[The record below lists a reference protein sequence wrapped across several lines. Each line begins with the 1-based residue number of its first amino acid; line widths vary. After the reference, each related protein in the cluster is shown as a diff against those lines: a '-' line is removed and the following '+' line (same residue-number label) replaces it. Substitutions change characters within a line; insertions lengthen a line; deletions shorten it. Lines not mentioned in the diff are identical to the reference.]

1 MSADRR
7 PPAQPNRAQQHSP
20 VSTWGA
26 VSLVAGREIS
36 TRIRSKAFVWTTV
49 ALLVGVVL
57 GGFLLSLVGDQG
69 PAAQKVG
76 VTSEAEALGPQLTA
90 AGTAVGTEIE
100 VTEVSE
106 PEGRAQVADGDL
118 DALVTGG
125 PQSFTVVVREELG
138 TTLSPVFTGLAQQ
151 AALSG
156 AVTDL
161 GGDPSAVAQ
170 EIASA
175 APTVETLEPAEE
187 RDPAQIVTGMVGGI
201 LIFIALMTCGQLV
214 AQGVV
219 EEKTSRVVELL
230 LATIRPW
237 QLMAGKVLGI
247 GAIGLMQLVVV
258 VGGGVGTAFALGL
271 VDASSV
277 NLGATAAWVLVWF
290 VIGFVMYSLA
300 LAALA
305 ALVSRQEDVGSVIT
319 PVLTLMM
326 IPYIIGISIG
336 PWDPENPLVV
346 WLSYIPF
353 CSPLLMPIRIA
364 LGTVETWEILLAVGL
379 SLALVPVLVWLA
391 GKIYSNAVLRTGG
404 RIKLRDALRAS

>member
-1 MSADRR
+1 MSALR
-7 PPAQPNRAQQHSP
+7 QPTTTAHSP

-69 PAAQKVG
+69 PAVQKVG
-76 VTSEAEALGPQLTA
+76 VTSGAEALGPQLTA
-90 AGTAVGTEIE
+90 AGEAVGAEIQ
-100 VTEVSE
+100 VSEVSE
-106 PEGRAQVADGDL
+106 PEGRTQLADGDL
-118 DALVTGG
+118 DALVTGT
-125 PQSFTVVVREELG
+125 PESFTVVVQEELG
-138 TTLSPVFTGLAQQ
+138 TTLTPVFTGLAQQ
-151 AALSG
+151 AALAG
-156 AVTDL
+156 AISDL

-175 APTVETLEPAEE
+175 APTVETLEPTGA

-247 GAIGLMQLVVV
+247 GAIGLIQLVVV

-319 PVLTLMM
+319 PVLMLMM

-364 LGTVETWEILLAVGL
+364 LGTVETWEILVAVGL

-404 RIKLRDALRAS
+404 RVRLKDALRAS

>member
-1 MSADRR
+1 M
-7 PPAQPNRAQQHSP
+7 
-20 VSTWGA
+20 STWGA

-69 PAAQKVG
+69 PAVQKVG
-76 VTSEAEALGPQLTA
+76 VTSEVEALGSQLTA
-90 AGTAVGTEIE
+90 AGEAVGTEIQ
-100 VTEVSE
+100 VSEVSE
-106 PEGRAQVADGDL
+106 PEGRTQLADGDL
-118 DALVTGG
+118 DALVTGT
-125 PQSFTVVVREELG
+125 PESFTVVVKEELG
-138 TTLSPVFTGLAQQ
+138 TTLTPVFTGLAQQ
-151 AALSG
+151 AALAG
-156 AVTDL
+156 AISDL

-175 APTVETLEPAEE
+175 APTVETLEPTEV

-247 GAIGLMQLVVV
+247 GAIGLIQLVVV

-319 PVLTLMM
+319 PVLMLMM

-404 RIKLRDALRAS
+404 RVRLKDALRAS

>member
-1 MSADRR
+1 MSAERQSPSVASRD
-7 PPAQPNRAQQHSP
+7 HSP
-20 VSTWGA
+20 VSAWGA

-36 TRIRSKAFVWTTV
+36 TRIRSRAFVWTTV

-57 GGFLLSLVGDQG
+57 GGFLLSVVRDQG

-76 VTSEAEALGPQLTA
+76 VTSSAEAIGPQLTA
-90 AGTAVGTEIE
+90 AGGAVGTEIE
-100 VTEVSE
+100 VSEVSE
-106 PEGRAQVADGDL
+106 EEGRAQVADGEL
-118 DALVTGG
+118 DALVTGT
-125 PQSFTVVVREELG
+125 PEAFTVVVKEDLG
-138 TTLSPVFTGLAQQ
+138 TTLAPIFAGLAQQ
-151 AALSG
+151 AVLAG
-156 AVTDL
+156 AIAEL

-170 EIASA
+170 EIAA
-175 APTVETLEPAEE
+175 ATPDVETLEPTAEQ
-187 RDPAQIVTGMVGGI
+187 DPAQIVTGMVGGI

-247 GAIGLMQLVVV
+247 GAIGLLQLVVV

-319 PVLTLMM
+319 PVLMLMM

-346 WLSYIPF
+346 WLSYVPF

-391 GKIYSNAVLRTGG
+391 GKVYSNAVLRTGG
-404 RIKLRDALRAS
+404 RVKLKDALRAS

>member
-7 PPAQPNRAQQHSP
+7 PSVRSTGAQDHSP

-26 VSLVAGREIS
+26 VSLVAGREVS

-57 GGFLLSLVGDQG
+57 GGFLLSVVGDQG

-76 VTSEAEALGPQLTA
+76 VTSGAEPLGPLLTA
-90 AGTAVGTEIE
+90 AGSAAGTEIE

-106 PEGRAQVADGDL
+106 PEGRTQVADGDL
-118 DALVTGG
+118 DALVTGT
-125 PQSFTVVVREELG
+125 PASFTVVVKEELG
-138 TTLSPVFTGLAQQ
+138 TTLTPVFTGLAQQ

-156 AVTDL
+156 AITGL

-170 EIASA
+170 EIAAA
-175 APTVETLEPAEE
+175 APTVETLEPAEV

-319 PVLTLMM
+319 PVMMLMM

-391 GKIYSNAVLRTGG
+391 GKIYSNAVLHTGG
-404 RIKLRDALRAS
+404 RVRLKDALRAS

>member
-7 PPAQPNRAQQHSP
+7 PPAPPTRTQHDSP

-90 AGTAVGTEIE
+90 AGSAVGTEIE

-106 PEGRAQVADGDL
+106 SEGRTQVADGDL
-118 DALVTGG
+118 DALVTGS
-125 PQSFTVVVREELG
+125 PESFTVVVREELG

-170 EIASA
+170 EIATA

-247 GAIGLMQLVVV
+247 GVIGLMQLVVV

-404 RIKLRDALRAS
+404 RIKLKDALRAS

>member
-1 MSADRR
+1 M
-7 PPAQPNRAQQHSP
+7 
-20 VSTWGA
+20 
-26 VSLVAGREIS
+26 
-36 TRIRSKAFVWTTV
+36 
-49 ALLVGVVL
+49 
-57 GGFLLSLVGDQG
+57 
-69 PAAQKVG
+69 
-76 VTSEAEALGPQLTA
+76 
-90 AGTAVGTEIE
+90 
-100 VTEVSE
+100 
-106 PEGRAQVADGDL
+106 
-118 DALVTGG
+118 
-125 PQSFTVVVREELG
+125 REELG

-258 VGGGVGTAFALGL
+258 VGA
-271 VDASSV
+271 ASGRRSPW
-277 NLGATAAWVLVWF
+277 GSSTRAA
-290 VIGFVMYSLA
+290 
-300 LAALA
+300 
-305 ALVSRQEDVGSVIT
+305 
-319 PVLTLMM
+319 
-326 IPYIIGISIG
+326 
-336 PWDPENPLVV
+336 
-346 WLSYIPF
+346 
-353 CSPLLMPIRIA
+353 
-364 LGTVETWEILLAVGL
+364 
-379 SLALVPVLVWLA
+379 
-391 GKIYSNAVLRTGG
+391 
-404 RIKLRDALRAS
+404 

>member
-1 MSADRR
+1 MSTLREPTAPRT
-7 PPAQPNRAQQHSP
+7 HSP

-36 TRIRSKAFVWTTV
+36 TRIRSKAFIWTTV

-57 GGFLLSLVGDQG
+57 GGLLLGLVGDSG
-69 PAAQKVG
+69 PQAQRVG
-76 VTSEAEALGPQLTA
+76 VTSSAEALGPQLTA
-90 AGTAVGTEIE
+90 AGEAVGTEIQVSE
-100 VTEVSE
+100 VTEE
-106 PEGRAQVADGDL
+106 DGRTQLADGDL
-118 DALVTGG
+118 DALVTGSTG
-125 PQSFTVVVREELG
+125 SFTVVVKEELS
-138 TTLSPVFTGLAQQ
+138 TTLTPVFTGLAQQ

-156 AVTDL
+156 AISDL

-175 APTVETLEPAEE
+175 APQVETLEPTEE
-187 RDPAQIVTGMVGGI
+187 RDAAQVVTGMVGGI

-247 GAIGLMQLVVV
+247 GAIGLIQLLVV

-300 LAALA
+300 LAA
-305 ALVSRQEDVGSVIT
+305 SRRWS
-319 PVLTLMM
+319 
-326 IPYIIGISIG
+326 
-336 PWDPENPLVV
+336 
-346 WLSYIPF
+346 
-353 CSPLLMPIRIA
+353 RA
-364 LGTVETWEILLAVGL
+364 RRTWAR
-379 SLALVPVLVWLA
+379 S
-391 GKIYSNAVLRTGG
+391 SR
-404 RIKLRDALRAS
+404 RC

>member
-1 MSADRR
+1 
-7 PPAQPNRAQQHSP
+7 
-20 VSTWGA
+20 
-26 VSLVAGREIS
+26 
-36 TRIRSKAFVWTTV
+36 
-49 ALLVGVVL
+49 
-57 GGFLLSLVGDQG
+57 
-69 PAAQKVG
+69 
-76 VTSEAEALGPQLTA
+76 
-90 AGTAVGTEIE
+90 
-100 VTEVSE
+100 
-106 PEGRAQVADGDL
+106 
-118 DALVTGG
+118 
-125 PQSFTVVVREELG
+125 
-138 TTLSPVFTGLAQQ
+138 
-151 AALSG
+151 
-156 AVTDL
+156 
-161 GGDPSAVAQ
+161 
-170 EIASA
+170 
-175 APTVETLEPAEE
+175 
-187 RDPAQIVTGMVGGI
+187 
-201 LIFIALMTCGQLV
+201 MTCGQLV

-247 GAIGLMQLVVV
+247 GAIGLLQLVVV

-319 PVLTLMM
+319 PVLMLMM

-404 RIKLRDALRAS
+404 RIKLKDALRAS

>member
-1 MSADRR
+1 MSALR
-7 PPAQPNRAQQHSP
+7 QPTTTAHSP

-69 PAAQKVG
+69 PAVQKVG
-76 VTSEAEALGPQLTA
+76 VTSGAEALGPQLTA
-90 AGTAVGTEIE
+90 AGEAVGAEIQ
-100 VTEVSE
+100 VSEVSE
-106 PEGRAQVADGDL
+106 PEGRTQLADGDL
-118 DALVTGG
+118 DALVTGT
-125 PQSFTVVVREELG
+125 PESFTVVVQEELG
-138 TTLSPVFTGLAQQ
+138 TTLTPVFTGLAQQ
-151 AALSG
+151 AALAG
-156 AVTDL
+156 AISDL

-175 APTVETLEPAEE
+175 APTVETLEPTEA

-247 GAIGLMQLVVV
+247 GAIGLIQLVVV

-319 PVLTLMM
+319 PVLMLMM

-364 LGTVETWEILLAVGL
+364 LGTVETWEILVAVGL

-404 RIKLRDALRAS
+404 RVRLKDALRAS

>member
-1 MSADRR
+1 
-7 PPAQPNRAQQHSP
+7 
-20 VSTWGA
+20 
-26 VSLVAGREIS
+26 VAGREIS

-69 PAAQKVG
+69 PAVQKVG
-76 VTSEAEALGPQLTA
+76 VTSEVEALGSQLTA
-90 AGTAVGTEIE
+90 AGEAVGTEIQ
-100 VTEVSE
+100 VSEVSE
-106 PEGRAQVADGDL
+106 PEGRTQLADGDL
-118 DALVTGG
+118 DALVTGT
-125 PQSFTVVVREELG
+125 PESFTVVVKEELG
-138 TTLSPVFTGLAQQ
+138 TTLTPVFTGLAQQ
-151 AALSG
+151 AALAG
-156 AVTDL
+156 AISDL

-175 APTVETLEPAEE
+175 APTVETLEPTEV

-247 GAIGLMQLVVV
+247 GAIGLIQLVVV

-319 PVLTLMM
+319 PVLMLMM

-404 RIKLRDALRAS
+404 RVRLKDALRAS

>member
-1 MSADRR
+1 MSAEHG
-7 PPAQPNRAQQHSP
+7 PARSTSAHSP

-49 ALLVGVVL
+49 ALLAGVVL
-57 GGFLLSLVGDQG
+57 GGFLLSVVGNQG
-69 PAAQKVG
+69 PAAQQVG
-76 VTSEAEALGPQLTA
+76 VTSDAQALGPQLEA
-90 AGTAVGTEIE
+90 AGSAVGTEIQ
-100 VTEVSE
+100 VSEVSE
-106 PEGRAQVADGDL
+106 TEGRERLADGDL
-118 DALVTGG
+118 DALVVGTPG
-125 PQSFTVVVREELG
+125 SFTVVVKEELG
-138 TTLSPVFTGLAQQ
+138 TTLTPVFTGLAQQ

-156 AVTDL
+156 AIADL

-175 APTVETLEPAEE
+175 APRVETLEPTEE

-247 GAIGLMQLVVV
+247 GAIGLIQLVVV
-258 VGGGVGTAFALGL
+258 VGGGVGTALALGL

-277 NLGATAAWVLVWF
+277 DLGATAAWVLVWF

-346 WLSYIPF
+346 WLSYVPF

-404 RIKLRDALRAS
+404 RIRLKDALRAS

>member
-1 MSADRR
+1 MSALRQ
-7 PPAQPNRAQQHSP
+7 PATPHSP

-26 VSLVAGREIS
+26 VSLVAGREVS

-69 PAAQKVG
+69 PAVQKVG
-76 VTSEAEALGPQLTA
+76 ITSGAEALGPQLTA
-90 AGTAVGTEIE
+90 AGEAVGAEIQ
-100 VTEVSE
+100 VSEVSE
-106 PEGRAQVADGDL
+106 PEGRTQLADGDL
-118 DALVTGG
+118 DALVTGT
-125 PQSFTVVVREELG
+125 PESFTVVVQEELG
-138 TTLSPVFTGLAQQ
+138 ATLTPVFTGLAQQ
-151 AALSG
+151 AALAG
-156 AVTDL
+156 AISDL
-161 GGDPSAVAQ
+161 GGDPSVVAQ

-175 APTVETLEPAEE
+175 APTVETLEPTEA

-247 GAIGLMQLVVV
+247 GAIGLIQLVVV

-319 PVLTLMM
+319 PVLMLMM

-364 LGTVETWEILLAVGL
+364 LGTVETWEILVAVGL

-404 RIKLRDALRAS
+404 RVRLKDALRAS

>member
-1 MSADRR
+1 MSTLR
-7 PPAQPNRAQQHSP
+7 QPTTPHSP

-69 PAAQKVG
+69 PAVQKVG
-76 VTSEAEALGPQLTA
+76 VTSEVEALGSQLTA
-90 AGTAVGTEIE
+90 AGEAVGTEIQ
-100 VTEVSE
+100 VSEVSE
-106 PEGRAQVADGDL
+106 PEGRTQLADGDL
-118 DALVTGG
+118 DALVTGT
-125 PQSFTVVVREELG
+125 PESFTVVVKEELG
-138 TTLSPVFTGLAQQ
+138 TTLTPVFTGLAQQ
-151 AALSG
+151 AALAG
-156 AVTDL
+156 AISDL

-175 APTVETLEPAEE
+175 APTIETLEPTEV

-247 GAIGLMQLVVV
+247 GAIGLIQLVVV

-271 VDASSV
+271 VDASSA

-319 PVLTLMM
+319 PVLMLMM

-404 RIKLRDALRAS
+404 RVRLKDALRAS